1 MVPSLSVALSAL
13 LALSA
18 LVVAESPAP
27 RTYTLL
33 HRHLSASASPAWQLR
48 GHVSLEPSLSA
59 LHGVDALLQAQAQPH
74 EVLHGDKGWYQVLL
88 QPGDVS
94 PGGSNVPADAWLAS
108 TRACH
113 LPSSQALTLHLPPLG
128 AANSGSVRALSLQT
142 LDLASDELDA
152 SGCPRVPRVAG
163 AQETQTQLHVV
174 RAGGAGTPPP
184 RPPPVLKP
192 DGTPLADGEAPPKE
206 KSFVQKYWWALG
218 LAVIML
224 AIPSELADSGE
235 TEEGGDAMSGPRLG
249 GSSGAGAG
257 PAQAGGGMKRIR

>member
-74 EVLHGDKGWYQVLL
+74 AVLHGETGWYQVLL

-94 PGGSNVPADAWLAS
+94 PGGSDVPADAWLAS
-108 TRACH
+108 TRAVSEIGCARVERRSPVLRRRMSHLSFCAQGGMGADLALSQHLRRIRLATKPSPLLQCH

-128 AANSGSVRALSLQT
+128 AADSGSVRALSLQT
-142 LDLASDELDA
+142 LDVASDELDA

-163 AQETQTQLHVV
+163 AEETQTQLHVV
-174 RAGGAGTPPP
+174 RAGGAGT
-184 RPPPVLKP
+184 
-192 DGTPLADGEAPPKE
+192 
-206 KSFVQKYWWALG
+206 
-218 LAVIML
+218 
-224 AIPSELADSGE
+224 
-235 TEEGGDAMSGPRLG
+235 
-249 GSSGAGAG
+249 
-257 PAQAGGGMKRIR
+257 